1 MFWGGAL
8 LFLESIIKLWHICRT
23 NIKIN
28 KPLQIIS
35 RHYTQHL
42 YSFEQRS
49 DNQCINVNYT
59 DMLWISSLNIN
70 KIKHFERIV
79 IRWDYYYYSIF
90 ISESLLFTMLQS
102 FSLYTN
108 SIMFYNNFKGR
119 RSCQL
124 RLKALGQ
131 PLWRLKSPFRPPYG
145 N

>member
-23 NIKIN
+23 NVKIN

-42 YSFEQRS
+42 YSFDQRS

-70 KIKHFERIV
+70 KIKHFERILA
-79 IRWDYYYYSIF
+79 RWELGVLNEKFYDNTFIIEIF
-90 ISESLLFTMLQS
+90 VM
-102 FSLYTN
+102 
-108 SIMFYNNFKGR
+108 K
-119 RSCQL
+119 
-124 RLKALGQ
+124 
-131 PLWRLKSPFRPPYG
+131 
-145 N
+145 

>member
-1 MFWGGAL
+1 MSRPQDVYNGGGVWVHMKSRGWGRYVRGGRLPAQSIYSISAVGVSYRRCFGGGAL

-42 YSFEQRS
+42 YSFDQRS

-70 KIKHFERIV
+70 KIKHFERILA
-79 IRWDYYYYSIF
+79 RWVQLKTRVLTLEYY
-90 ISESLLFTMLQS
+90 
-102 FSLYTN
+102 
-108 SIMFYNNFKGR
+108 GV
-119 RSCQL
+119 
-124 RLKALGQ
+124 
-131 PLWRLKSPFRPPYG
+131 
-145 N
+145 